1 MSKEIKSDSITLFNR
16 RYAIVTREAYIR
28 QHFKIDKAS
37 ARAEHGFFH
46 LLHFPL
52 NSPSPHLA
60 RRDIFVITS
69 NAYLITRYDTNNI
82 KQTTIFCSVLSQAIA
97 AGETHVLRRSHFS
110 QFCSPYPESFDHKI
124 VRRKRARD
132 SKRVDREVLRG
143 IGYLRKMR
151 KNKLEASFS
160 IFFTRKEFA
169 GKERFCWEN

>member
-52 NSPSPHLA
+52 NSPSPPLA

-82 KQTTIFCSVLSQAIA
+82 QQTTIFCSVLSQAIA

-110 QFCSPYPESFDHKI
+110 QFCSPYPESFDRKI

-132 SKRVDREVLRG
+132 SKTSG

-169 GKERFCWEN
+169 GKERFCWRN